1 MIDREVIRAALWR
14 AMDRIREAEV
24 ALDRGDAAAV
34 DEAKTR
40 AMETLSGVW
49 ALAPDAPVS
58 SLALSTRTRNALERN
73 GVGTVVELAAS
84 SDAELLGFG
93 GLGRESLAEVHDAL
107 EAVGFVRRNYGRRT

>member
-40 AMETLSGVW
+40 AMETLAGVW

-58 SLALSTRTRNALERN
+58 SLALSTRTRNALERS
-73 GVGTVVELAAS
+73 GVATVAQLATC
-84 SDAELLGFG
+84 SDAELLSIR
-93 GLGRESLAEVHDAL
+93 GLGREGLGDVHDAL